1 MIKKYLAIVLI
12 AFALCACKK
21 TPEDTIVPV
30 ASVSLSQPEAEMEVG
45 ETVQLQAQISPS
57 NATEKEVMWGSSK
70 QSVATVSD
78 AGLVTAVG
86 EGSAKITATAGGKT
100 ATCVVTVTKPEGPV
114 VHVESVSLD
123 KTDASLEIGQSLTL
137 TATVLPENAADK
149 SVEWKSTNPE
159 IAEVDHNGIVTAIS
173 SGTVTITVT
182 TVDGEK
188 VAACEITVAAPKPQD
203 AYDGEENGHY
213 WVDLGLPSGIKWAT
227 CNLGAEYS
235 GELGDTFAWGETF
248 AKTDWENPPYK
259 WQDQATYKFFKY
271 VDDARFGTVDNLTTL
286 EPVDDAAHVQWGGQW
301 RMPTEADYKELI
313 DNCNYE
319 SVEQN
324 GIRGAKLT
332 SKINS
337 QTIFFIASDYHTS
350 SLDWTYASNSRGFF
364 CEYLSSGSGF
374 GVIGRGGLA
383 PVRAVIGT
391 PNTIPVESVEF
402 DVNGISVQMGETRSL
417 SVTVLPENATN
428 KNITWSSTDPD
439 VAVVD
444 ENGNMTAVG
453 LGYTFIEATA
463 DGKTGYLY
471 VSVMPRLES
480 LSIEPENLTL
490 EIGQTAS
497 VTVNVTPESVLDS
510 YRCAYQNNNEDII
523 DVEETYDDLRF
534 NITAKAAGEATF
546 DFGVYVSG
554 EWIIATCH
562 VTVLFIEDEYDGET
576 DGHKWVDLGLPS
588 GIKWATCDVGA
599 DNSAQAGSLFAW
611 GEIIPKDDD
620 SAPYK
625 WFDSATGK
633 YLKYVLKPEF
643 GEVDNLTTLEAED
656 DAARMNWGGE
666 WRMPTLADIEELWE
680 NTTYEFVT
688 QNGVPGGKI
697 TSKINS
703 HSIFLPALFDTGS
716 GNYLSSTLYDFESN
730 SAKGLCFHMDGF
742 GQTLLS
748 RNKRFP
754 VRPVLG
760 NPPYVPVES
769 VEFWFTHYFLDVGQI
784 DYLSVDI
791 IPANATNKTVTW
803 SSSNE
808 SVAIVDQNGK
818 LTARSVGGTYIT
830 AEVEGKRD
838 EFYLRVS
845 PVVHATFEPASMSL
859 KVGESAEVTVILDSP
874 GDLSTSGLGQSTP
887 WIIDVQY
894 ISSNPIKFRVTG
906 LSEGTGKF
914 TFSANNSSYDY
925 YVTVTK
931 D

>member
-1 MIKKYLAIVLI
+1 MFKKILSIALLLLALY
-12 AFALCACKK
+12 ACKK
-21 TPEDTIVPV
+21 TPIDNTVPV
-30 ASVSLSQPEAEMEVG
+30 ASVSLNQTEAEMLVG
-45 ETVQLQAQISPS
+45 ETLQLQAQISPS
-57 NATEKEVMWGSSK
+57 NATDKTLMWGSSK

-78 AGLVTAVG
+78 AGLVTAVA
-86 EGSAKITATAGGKT
+86 EGSSKITVTASGKT
-100 ATCVVTVTKPEGPV
+100 ATCVVTVTKPDGPV
-114 VHVESVSLD
+114 DPENPVHVESVSLD
-123 KTDASLEIGQSLTL
+123 KEDAQLEVGGTLTL
-137 TATVLPENAADK
+137 VATVLPEDADDK
-149 SVEWKSTNPE
+149 SVTWRSTNPE
-159 IAEVDHNGIVTAIS
+159 IAEVDQDGNVTAIS
-173 SGTVTITVT
+173 SGTVTISAT
-182 TVDGEK
+182 TVDGAK
-188 VAACEITVAAPKPQD
+188 VAACEITVSV
-203 AYDGEENGHY
+203 AY
-213 WVDLGLPSGIKWAT
+213 
-227 CNLGAEYS
+227 
-235 GELGDTFAWGETF
+235 
-248 AKTDWENPPYK
+248 
-259 WQDQATYKFFKY
+259 
-271 VDDARFGTVDNLTTL
+271 
-286 EPVDDAAHVQWGGQW
+286 
-301 RMPTEADYKELI
+301 
-313 DNCNYE
+313 
-319 SVEQN
+319 
-324 GIRGAKLT
+324 
-332 SKINS
+332 
-337 QTIFFIASDYHTS
+337 
-350 SLDWTYASNSRGFF
+350 
-364 CEYLSSGSGF
+364 
-374 GVIGRGGLA
+374 
-383 PVRAVIGT
+383 
-391 PNTIPVESVEF
+391 IPVQSVEF
-402 DVNGISVQMGETRSL
+402 EVDGISVQMGETRSL

-859 KVGESAEVTVILDSP
+859 KVGESAEVTVILDPP